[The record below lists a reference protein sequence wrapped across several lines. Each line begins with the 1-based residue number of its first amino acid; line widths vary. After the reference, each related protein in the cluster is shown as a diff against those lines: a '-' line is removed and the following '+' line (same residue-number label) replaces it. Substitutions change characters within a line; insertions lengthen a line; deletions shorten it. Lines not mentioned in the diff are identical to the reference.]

1 MQQYTTFSKNKNDPL
16 KEPMFFGQPVNVA
29 RYDQQKYPI
38 FEKLV
43 ERQLSFFWQP
53 QEIDVSKDRH
63 DYSKLSDAE
72 KHIFVSNLK
81 YQILLDS
88 VQGRSPNVVFLPIVS
103 LP

>member
-1 MQQYTTFSKNKNDPL
+1 MKSYTTFSRNNNDQT

-53 QEIDVSKDRH
+53 QEIDVSKDRL
-63 DYSKLSDAE
+63 DYSKLTEAE
-72 KHIFVSNLK
+72 KHIFS
-81 YQILLDS
+81 Q
-88 VQGRSPNVVFLPIVS
+88 
-103 LP
+103 